1 MLNCWIHLPPG
12 LNSLYSLKDIEDMTS
27 VSAVVAIRPWLLT
40 PLTLVLCS
48 SQVFSSWANINITDC
63 LYSLTSASALQK
75 CPESSVYGCTNRQT
89 GHQSWLCI
97 TLPNSRHTISPEAN
111 CGQLKQTAD
120 TIKVHSF
127 TSRPSR
133 RNNWAKTAD
142 GKEIPVA
149 SCIRPICYVVSLT
162 LARAAEQIKNLK
174 REKNAKLFL

>member
-1 MLNCWIHLPPG
+1 MLNTSASRFELPIFPERYRG
-12 LNSLYSLKDIEDMTS
+12 HDIS
-27 VSAVVAIRPWLLT
+27 VCSGSYTALT
-40 PLTLVLCS
+40 PNSADPGVVLQS
-48 SQVFSSWANINITDC
+48 SFFSWANINITDC